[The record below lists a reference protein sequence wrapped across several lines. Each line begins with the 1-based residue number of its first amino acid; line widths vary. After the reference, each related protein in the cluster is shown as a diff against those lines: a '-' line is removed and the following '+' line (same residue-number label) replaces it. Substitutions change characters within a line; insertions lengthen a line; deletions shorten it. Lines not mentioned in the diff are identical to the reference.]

1 MQVGDV
7 REAKDGQPKAFWQGQ
22 GALVINS
29 GEFA

>member
-7 REAKDGQPKAFWQGQ
+7 REAEDGQPKALWQGR

-29 GEFA
+29 GGLA